1 MYNIIDDRIRN
12 PKSGSY
18 TSKIAADESKIKNKI
33 KEECLEI
40 LDYKGKIILY
50 EISDLFYFVCL
61 MAKEWMS
68 KILKMS
74 CGDEDERNR

>member
-40 LDYKGKIILY
+40 LDYKGKDNLIW
-50 EISDLFYFVCL
+50 EISDLFYFVFVL
-61 MAKEWMS
+61 MAKNGVDVKDIENELW
-68 KILKMS
+68 
-74 CGDEDERNR
+74 RRRR